1 MNIDDLCAA
10 VKSSLPILK
19 GARIGKK
26 IDHTLVEQF
35 QESVKNKLNAN
46 NNGYKWDTEITPQG
60 RSEKDSIDILGM
72 ARKHK
77 KDNPIWI
84 IEIDAT
90 RSDQVSQKYLSRLAL
105 WGLKEPI
112 NYVALLYPDTQ
123 NGKNSCEKYLRYGS
137 EVLRE
142 INRKS
147 NLTGIIVDLTNEETI
162 EETIEVQQYIANGK
176 KGSDHFELKWKDNKV
191 ESRKECKSMSDT
203 AKEAIKLYL
212 RKNTV
217 SFTQLK
223 DYWGKFVEDHIVSK
237 AKNIRVKT
245 IDGVT
250 VHTYTQ
256 FRQYGI
262 CAYWPD
268 FVKLCRKKKMFITK
282 MRKIY
287 IGGPSPYIYKI

>member
-10 VKSSLPILK
+10 VKSSLSVLK
-19 GARIGKK
+19 GARTGKT
-26 IDHTLVEQF
+26 IDHKLVEVF
-35 QESVKNKLNAN
+35 QENIKDELNKTP
-46 NNGYKWDTEITPQG
+46 NGYDWEIEITPQG
-60 RSEKDSIDILGM
+60 RSEKDSIDILGI

-77 KDNPIWI
+77 KENPIWI

-123 NGKNSCEKYLRYGS
+123 NGKNACEKYLRYGS

-147 NLTGIIVDLTNEETI
+147 NLTGIFVDHKNG
-162 EETIEVQQYIANGK
+162 TIEVQQYITNGK
-176 KGSDHFELKWKDNKV
+176 KNSDHFELKWKDNKV

-212 RKNTV
+212 RKNSV

-262 CAYWPD
+262 CAYWAD
-268 FVKLCRKKKMFITK
+268 FVKLSRKKKMYITK
-282 MRKIY
+282 MRKMY
-287 IGGPSPYIYKI
+287 IGGPSLYKYQS